1 VTYSLIFNTT
11 IAKTRLISFGQF
23 AQLAGRRN
31 LSAKAL
37 ADRLRGPIGQSLQF
51 FSYILAGGV
60 RHSIAAYSVSHWSFT
75 QWFALSFSSTP
86 PSSRAA

>member
-1 VTYSLIFNTT
+1 MQSQNSLSAVGQSTT

-75 QWFALSFSSTP
+75 Q
-86 PSSRAA
+86 